1 MNYPNMTTTG
11 LQSAISL
18 PPISSIDF
26 RQPEYVQQRPIYHG
40 IPSVS
45 SYPLGSSRVPL
56 ASTNDPGLVV
66 APARHKTKEVK
77 RRTKTGCLTCRKR
90 RIKCDEGKPECR
102 NCQKSKRHCLGYD
115 PVFQSQGPH
124 SILPASNNSVSS
136 AGTSSSSAAS
146 SVPTRRYT
154 VSSNP
159 SATVY
164 GTSLNTTTR
173 RDSLDYP
180 YSKAPDLV
188 PVLGPPYSKMDST
201 GPGSLTYPP
210 PSSTRREPSHQQ
222 PLTTSA
228 RKTMEEICS
237 VGGTKLPPV
246 PAIPPDSVPNLEP
259 IGKVYNMN
267 FAPGLDKLLESDK
280 HWFASEG
287 FKLVAGDRS
296 MLGLVLAYLT
306 LISNN
311 ADKAMGED
319 ATLASQEAR
328 VTYGSLRQ
336 CVRLEHDGGREGEK
350 LARRFRTIESIL
362 TGEPLAVPP
371 ASMSEF
377 VDVDMDE
384 QQLEP
389 TVEQIKGLADGRENR
404 DILYAILLLGWGK
417 NGDPGSEREL
427 AKRFLQ
433 SEAQGRATELVFATI
448 AGMGLRAFGES

>member
-1 MNYPNMTTTG
+1 MTTTG

-26 RQPEYVQQRPIYHG
+26 RLPPLPYYPNARIPQQPEYVQQRPIYPG
-40 IPSVS
+40 MASVS
-45 SYPLGSSRVPL
+45 PYPLGPSRVPL
-56 ASTNDPGLVV
+56 ASTNDPGLIV

-124 SILPASNNSVSS
+124 SILPASSASVSS
-136 AGTSSSSAAS
+136 AGTSSSSTVS
-146 SVPTRRYT
+146 TVPARRYT
-154 VSSNP
+154 VASNP
-159 SATVY
+159 SGTLY
-164 GTSLNTTTR
+164 GTSVNTTLR
-173 RDSLDYP
+173 RDSLDFS

-188 PVLGPPYSKMDST
+188 PVLGAPYSKMDST
-201 GPGSLTYPP
+201 GPSSLTYPP
-210 PSSTRREPSHQQ
+210 PNSTRRESSHQQ
-222 PLTTSA
+222 PLITSGL
-228 RKTMEEICS
+228 S
-237 VGGTKLPPV
+237 WSPSQYL
-246 PAIPPDSVPNLEP
+246 PNLDP
-259 IGKVYNMN
+259 IGKVYDMN

-280 HWFASEG
+280 HC
-287 FKLVAGDRS
+287 
-296 MLGLVLAYLT
+296 
-306 LISNN
+306 NN
-311 ADKAMGED
+311 ADKALGED

-377 VDVDMDE
+377 VDMD
-384 QQLEP
+384 QQPLEP
-389 TVEQIKGLADGRENR
+389 SVVDVGLAEGRENR

-417 NGDPGSEREL
+417 NGDPSSEREL